1 MFQIPNASNGI
12 QKIEQAAHS
21 STNSS
26 VSAIPKK
33 ALEQVGQFGTALYLI
48 QGVAAQNGTLTNS
61 TSLGTDVITGLGLA
75 AVLAPLFTGLTCYAI
90 YQHYVK
96 SAEFQPSEQVST
108 DVEVDID
115 SSSTEV
121 ELDPREDANHTST
134 RVQES
139 SPLKNSP
146 NIDSGFSTQKRK
158 NKKDDYEI
166 VDLDASAIK
175 KHQRDTQSPR
185 WVDLSDEAKKME
197 KTANS
202 SCIIS

>member
-1 MFQIPNASNGI
+1 MFPIPTVSNGI
-12 QKIEQAAHS
+12 QKIEQ
-21 STNSS
+21 TVYSS

-61 TSLGTDVITGLGLA
+61 TFWVPEVIAGVGVAPPLA
-75 AVLAPLFTGLTCYAI
+75 LLFTGITSYAV
-90 YQHYVK
+90 YQRYVK
-96 SAEFQPSEQVST
+96 SDEFQPSEKVPT

-121 ELDPREDANHTST
+121 ELDQRDDENDNGTKAL
-134 RVQES
+134 ES
-139 SPLKNSP
+139 SPLKNNST
-146 NIDSGFSTQKRK
+146 IDPDFSTPKKK

-166 VDLDASAIK
+166 VDLDASAVK
-175 KHQRDTQSPR
+175 KSKRDMQSPR
-185 WVDLSDEAKKME
+185 WVDLSDEAKKLE
-197 KTANS
+197 NAKNS